1 MEQKQLLIIIND
13 GGNDFV
19 EKISFDEID
28 KNYFNKKNNKSLSG
42 GIIALVI
49 VSSVIVITIIL
60 LIIFRTKLFKNK
72 TQSND
77 STSTMES
84 KNIFELTGENLP

>member
-19 EKISFDEID
+19 DKKSLDEIN

-42 GIIALVI
+42 CIIALII
-49 VSSVIVITIIL
+49 VLSIIFITITL
-60 LIIFRTKLFKNK
+60 LIIFIKKLFKNK
-72 TQSND
+72 TQSYID
-77 STSTMES
+77 PES
-84 KNIFELTGENLP
+84 SIHSRNYIKITLR